1 MHIVFKTIMDNI
13 KRDKAIVMAICFLL
27 TFCAFGNS
35 KELLDAVEKNGIQV
49 GNYYESY
56 VSLEDAIVESELYEW
71 QYVNWQESDILKA
84 IIREE

>member
-1 MHIVFKTIMDNI
+1 MDNI

-27 TFCAFGNS
+27 TFCAIGNS
-35 KELLDAVEKNGIQV
+35 KEILDAVELSGIHV
-49 GNYYESY
+49 GNYYEGYASI
-56 VSLEDAIVESELYEW
+56 EEAIVETDLYEW